1 MVSSFLFFSCHWNV
15 TYVPFLF
22 FYRLRLEWP
31 AWVLGFR
38 MVSIRFLHSFAL
50 RRLLMCYLLLFFRD
64 ALISAWNA
72 KSKLKCLF
80 FFCLRSLTNA
90 LFASFLR
97 GCFLNLDFSLSYE
110 GKLG

>member
-1 MVSSFLFFSCHWNV
+1 MVSSFLFFSCYWNV

-50 RRLLMCYLLLFFRD
+50 RSLLTYSLLLFFRD
-64 ALISAWNA
+64 AWISTWNA
-72 KSKLKCLF
+72 KSKLKWLF
-80 FFCLRSLTNA
+80 FFGLGILLKLLLL
-90 LFASFLR
+90 LFFRES
-97 GCFLNLDFSLSYE
+97 
-110 GKLG
+110 